1 MKRFPLYIQRSNLDC
16 GTTCLR
22 MIAAFYG
29 KKLSMECINRLC
41 SYTMNGTTMLG
52 LKKTAE
58 QLNFEVLGIKTNI
71 DRLVNEVPLPCIL
84 YWRQEHFVVLYKVKR
99 KGPHILF
106 YVADPIGSRFKY
118 SQEEIE
124 KCWILQSNEGAAL
137 CLEPAQN
144 FKEQVDEC
152 SKESRL
158 LHFLWSYVSPYKLQ
172 MSQVLLAMLVSS
184 SLMLLLPFLAQS
196 IIDDGIGSKD
206 IQYVWLILFA
216 QLALVLGNAFVEF
229 VRNRILLFVGAR
241 IDISM
246 ISDFILKLTKLPIS
260 FFDTRMTGDILQ
272 RIGDHQRVKEF
283 LAGTSLVS
291 LFSFV
296 NALVFGGVIL
306 YYSVTVFVVYLLCSF
321 LYIGWILLFMKKRAA
336 LDNKMFSLNSLGKN
350 NIFELILGMQDIKLN
365 ACEKEKRWEWERT
378 QVDIYQVLLKGLKL
392 SQYQMSGGVLL
403 GQIRNV
409 CITAFVAT
417 LAIKGSM
424 TLGMMLAI
432 QFVIGLMNSPMEQIV
447 DFIKKLQD
455 VKLSIG
461 RLNDVY
467 CLDDETIEEK
477 DVNIPYADICIN
489 NISFRYDKFAVSPIL
504 DNVKIVIPKGKFT
517 AIVGMSG
524 SGKSTLLK
532 LLLDFYNPDSGS
544 IKLGEKFLQDYDIRE
559 WRKSC
564 GVVMQD
570 GFIYSDTIERNIVP
584 SGEIDM
590 KRMIFAAN
598 IANVL
603 SFVEM
608 LPLKFKTK
616 VGREGKGLSSGQK
629 QRLLIARAV
638 YKNPKYLF
646 MDEATNSLD
655 ANNEKEVMANL
666 NSFLKN
672 RTSVIVAHRLSTV
685 RDADNIIVLKNGQV
699 IEQGTHQEL
708 LKFKGEYYSLIKNQ
722 LSI

>member
-84 YWRQEHFVVLYKVKR
+84 YWRQEHFVVLYKIRR
-99 KGPHILF
+99 KGQRILF

-118 SQEEIE
+118 SQQEIE
-124 KCWILQSNEGAAL
+124 KCWILESNEGAAL

-144 FKEQVDEC
+144 FKDLVDKC
-152 SKESRL
+152 SKENRL

-196 IIDDGIGSKD
+196 IIDDGIETKD

-306 YYSVTVFVVYLLCSF
+306 YYSVIVFVVYLLCSF
-321 LYIGWILLFMKKRAA
+321 LYIGWVLLFMKKRAA

-455 VKLSIG
+455 VKLSVG

-467 CLDDETIEEK
+467 CLDDETTEEK
-477 DVNIPYADICIN
+477 DVNIPYTDICID

-504 DNVKIVIPKGKFT
+504 DNVKIVIPKGKIT

-544 IKLGEKFLQDYDIRE
+544 IKLGEKLLQDYDISE

-584 SGEIDM
+584 SGDIDV
-590 KRMIFAAN
+590 KRMLFAAKV
-598 IANVL
+598 ANVM
-603 SFVEM
+603 SFVEA

-616 VGREGKGLSSGQK
+616 IGREGKGLSSGQK

-666 NSFLKN
+666 NGFLKN

-685 RDADNIIVLKNGQV
+685 KEADKIVVLKNGLV

-722 LSI
+722 LGI

>member
-99 KGPHILF
+99 KSSRILF

-196 IIDDGIGSKD
+196 IIDDGIESKD

-283 LAGTSLVS
+283 IAGTSLVS

-306 YYSVTVFVVYLLCSF
+306 YYSVAVFVVYLLCSF
-321 LYIGWILLFMKKRAA
+321 LYVGWVLLFMKKRAA

-350 NIFELILGMQDIKLN
+350 NVFELILGMQDIKLN

-392 SQYQMSGGVLL
+392 SQCQMSGGVLL

-417 LAIKGSM
+417 LAIKGTM

-432 QFVIGLMNSPMEQIV
+432 QFVVGLMNSPMEQIV

-477 DVNIPYADICIN
+477 DGNIPYADICID

-504 DNVKIVIPKGKFT
+504 DNVKIVIPKGKIT

-598 IANVL
+598 IANVM
-603 SFVEM
+603 SFVET

>member
-29 KKLSMECINRLC
+29 KKISMECINRLC

-58 QLNFEVLGIKTNI
+58 QLNFDVLGIKTNI
-71 DRLVNEVPLPCIL
+71 DNLVNEVPLPCIL

-99 KGPHILF
+99 KGQRILF

-118 SQEEIE
+118 TRSEIE
-124 KCWILQSNEGAAL
+124 KCWLLESNEGAAL
-137 CLEPAQN
+137 CLEPTQN
-144 FKEQVDEC
+144 FKECAESN
-152 SKESRL
+152 SKEYGV
-158 LHFLWSYVSPYKLQ
+158 LHFLWSYVSPYRLQ
-172 MSQVLLAMLVSS
+172 MLQVLLAMLMSS
-184 SLMLLLPFLAQS
+184 ALLLLLPFLAQS
-196 IIDDGIGSKD
+196 IIDDGIESKN
-206 IQYVWLILFA
+206 IQYVWMILFA
-216 QLALVLGNAFVEF
+216 QIALVLGNAFVEF
-229 VRNRILLFVGAR
+229 VRNRILLYVGAR

-296 NALVFGGVIL
+296 NAFVFGGVIL
-306 YYSVTVFVVYLLCSF
+306 YYSIAVFVVYLLCSF
-321 LYIGWILLFMKKRAA
+321 LYIGWVLLFMRKRAI
-336 LDNKMFSLNSLGKN
+336 LDNKMFALNSLSKN
-350 NIFELILGMQDIKLN
+350 NVFELIFGMQDIKLN
-365 ACEKEKRWEWERT
+365 TCEKEKRWEWERT
-378 QVDIYQVLLKGLKL
+378 QVGIYQMLLKGLNL

-403 GQIRNV
+403 GQVRNV
-409 CITAFVAT
+409 CITALVAT
-417 LAIKGSM
+417 LTIKGSM

-467 CLDDETIEEK
+467 CLDDETMEEK
-477 DVNIPYADICIN
+477 DFNIPYADICID
-489 NISFRYDKFAVSPIL
+489 NISFRYDKFSESPVLDKVSL
-504 DNVKIVIPKGKFT
+504 VIPKGKVT

-532 LLLDFYNPDSGS
+532 LLLEFYCPDVGN
-544 IKLGEKFLQDYDIRE
+544 IKLGEKQLQDYDIRE

-570 GFIYSDTIERNIVP
+570 GFIYSDSIERNIVP
-584 SGEIDM
+584 SGDIDTE
-590 KRMIFAAN
+590 RMLFAAKVAN
-598 IANVL
+598 IL
-603 SFVEM
+603 PFIET

-616 VGREGKGLSSGQK
+616 IGREGKGLSSGQK

-638 YKNPKYLF
+638 YKNPRYLF

-655 ANNEKEVMANL
+655 ANNEKKVMVNL
-666 NSFLKN
+666 NDFLKN

-685 RDADNIIVLKNGQV
+685 KDADNIIVLKNGQV

>member
-84 YWRQEHFVVLYKVKR
+84 YWRQEHFVVLYKIRR
-99 KGPHILF
+99 KGQRILF

-124 KCWILQSNEGAAL
+124 KCWILESNEGAAL
-137 CLEPAQN
+137 CLEPAQD
-144 FKEQVDEC
+144 FKNQVEKY
-152 SKESRL
+152 SKENRL

-172 MSQVLLAMLVSS
+172 MSQVFLAMLVSS

-196 IIDDGIGSKD
+196 IIDDGIESKD

-321 LYIGWILLFMKKRAA
+321 LYIGWVLLFMKKRAA

-477 DVNIPYADICIN
+477 DGNIPYADICIDN
-489 NISFRYDKFAVSPIL
+489 LSFRYDKFAASPIL
-504 DNVKIVIPKGKFT
+504 DKVKIVIPKGKIT

-544 IKLGEKFLQDYDIRE
+544 IKLGEKLLQDYDVRE

-590 KRMIFAAN
+590 KRMLFAAN
-598 IANVL
+598 IANVMP
-603 SFVEM
+603 FVEM

-655 ANNEKEVMANL
+655 ANNEMEVMANL

>member
-99 KGPHILF
+99 KGPRILF

-196 IIDDGIGSKD
+196 IIDDGIESKD

-306 YYSVTVFVVYLLCSF
+306 YYSITVFVVYLLCSF
-321 LYIGWILLFMKKRAA
+321 LYIGWVLLFMKKRAA

-467 CLDDETIEEK
+467 CLDDETIKEK

-504 DNVKIVIPKGKFT
+504 DNVKIVIPKGKIT

-598 IANVL
+598 IANVM
-603 SFVEM
+603 SFVET

-655 ANNEKEVMANL
+655 ANNEKEVMENL

>member
-1 MKRFPLYIQRSNLDC
+1 MKSFPLYIQRSNLDC

-29 KKLSMECINRLC
+29 KKISMECINRLC

-58 QLNFEVLGIKTNI
+58 QLNFDVLGIKTNI
-71 DRLVNEVPLPCIL
+71 DKLATEVPLPCIL
-84 YWRQEHFVVLYKVKR
+84 FWRQEHFVVLYKVKR
-99 KGPHILF
+99 KGQNILF
-106 YVADPIGSRFKY
+106 YVADPIGSRYKY

-124 KCWILQSNEGAAL
+124 KCWLLESNEGAAL

-144 FKEQVDEC
+144 FKEYVDEYP
-152 SKESRL
+152 KKNRI
-158 LHFLWSYVSPYKLQ
+158 LHFLWSYVYPYRLQ
-172 MSQVLLAMLVSS
+172 MLQVLLAMLVSS
-184 SLMLLLPFLAQS
+184 ILMLLLPFLAQS
-196 IIDDGIGSKD
+196 IIDDGIGNKD
-206 IQYVWLILFA
+206 IQFVWLILFA
-216 QLALVLGNAFVEF
+216 QLALVFGNAFVEF
-229 VRNRILLFVGAR
+229 VRNRILLYIGAR

-291 LFSFV
+291 LFSFM
-296 NALVFGGVIL
+296 NALIFGGVIL
-306 YYSVTVFVVYLLCSF
+306 YYSITVFVVYLLCSL
-321 LYIGWILLFMKKRAA
+321 LYVGWVLLFMKKRSA

-365 ACEKEKRWEWERT
+365 ACEKEKRWEWEKT
-378 QVDIYQVLLKGLKL
+378 QVDIYQVLLSGLKL
-392 SQYQMSGGVLL
+392 SQYQLSGGVLL

-417 LAIKGSM
+417 LTIKASM

-432 QFVIGLMNSPMEQIV
+432 QFVIGMMNSPMEQIV
-447 DFIKKLQD
+447 DLIKKLQD

-467 CLDDETIEEK
+467 CLDDETTGEK
-477 DVNIPYADICIN
+477 DKNIPYADISVN
-489 NISFRYDKFAVSPIL
+489 GISFRYDKFAVSPIL
-504 DNVKIVIPKGKFT
+504 DNVRLVIPKGKMT

-532 LLLDFYNPDSGS
+532 LLLEFYYPDAGN
-544 IKLGEKFLQDYDIRE
+544 IKLGERPLQDYDIRE

-570 GFIYSDTIERNIVP
+570 GFVYSDTIERNIVP
-584 SGEIDM
+584 SGDIDV
-590 KRMIFAAN
+590 KRMLFAAKV
-598 IANVL
+598 ANVM
-603 SFVEM
+603 SFVEA

-616 VGREGKGLSSGQK
+616 IGREGKGLSSGQK

-666 NSFLKN
+666 NGFLKN

-685 RDADNIIVLKNGQV
+685 KEADKIVVLKNGLV

-722 LSI
+722 LGI

>member
-99 KGPHILF
+99 KGPRILF
-106 YVADPIGSRFKY
+106 CVADPIGSRFKY

-124 KCWILQSNEGAAL
+124 KCWILESNEGAAL

-196 IIDDGIGSKD
+196 IIDDGIESKD

-216 QLALVLGNAFVEF
+216 QLSLVLGNAFVEF

-283 LAGTSLVS
+283 IAGTSLVS

-306 YYSVTVFVVYLLCSF
+306 YYSVAVFVVYLLCSF
-321 LYIGWILLFMKKRAA
+321 LYVGWVLLFMKKRAA

-350 NIFELILGMQDIKLN
+350 NVFELILGMQDIKLN

-392 SQYQMSGGVLL
+392 SQCQMSGGVLL

-432 QFVIGLMNSPMEQIV
+432 QFVVGLMNSPMEQIV

-467 CLDDETIEEK
+467 CLDDETIGEK
-477 DVNIPYADICIN
+477 EVNIPYADICID

-504 DNVKIVIPKGKFT
+504 DNVKIVIPKGKIT

-598 IANVL
+598 IANVM

>member
-29 KKLSMECINRLC
+29 KKLSMECINCLC

-84 YWRQEHFVVLYKVKR
+84 YWRQEHFVVLYKIRR
-99 KGPHILF
+99 KGQRILF

-124 KCWILQSNEGAAL
+124 KCWILESNEGAAL
-137 CLEPAQN
+137 CLEPAQD
-144 FKEQVDEC
+144 FKNQVEKY
-152 SKESRL
+152 SKENRL

-172 MSQVLLAMLVSS
+172 MSQVFLAMLVSS

-196 IIDDGIGSKD
+196 IIDDGIESKD

-321 LYIGWILLFMKKRAA
+321 LYIGWVLLFMKKRAA

-477 DVNIPYADICIN
+477 DGNIPYADICIDN
-489 NISFRYDKFAVSPIL
+489 LSFRYDKFAASPIL
-504 DNVKIVIPKGKFT
+504 DKVKIVIPKGKIT

-544 IKLGEKFLQDYDIRE
+544 IKLGEKLLQDYDVRE

-590 KRMIFAAN
+590 KRMLFAAN
-598 IANVL
+598 IANVMP
-603 SFVEM
+603 FVEM

-655 ANNEKEVMANL
+655 ANNEMEVMANL